1 MALIR
6 ERDDRHFIDVF
17 GQMFW
22 INGPEDCCYLSQQRM
37 WRSGLSFIQVLEW
50 KQCAP
55 TGLVSQRFHSI
66 VEACEAFEQ
75 NRIDWTHDL
84 QLHRMGEQME
94 KHRSIDNY
102 RPTYM
107 KLAEAKGAPV
117 RRPPWL
123 AQDDSNRDSFTGPRC
138 IWPGPAKKVC
148 ENNPKIHHQ
157 HRSRRCLKEPVR

>member
-6 ERDDRHFIDVF
+6 ERKDRQFMDAF

-22 INGPEDCCYLSQQRM
+22 INGPEDFCYLSEQRL
-37 WRSGLSFIQVLEW
+37 WRTGLSFLEVLEW

-55 TGLVSQRFHSI
+55 TGLVSQRFGSI
-66 VEACEAFEQ
+66 AEACEAFEH
-75 NRIDWTHDL
+75 NRIAWSHDL
-84 QLHRMGEQME
+84 HLHRMGEQM
-94 KHRSIDNY
+94 KMHRSLENY

-123 AQDDSNRDSFTGPRC
+123 TQSDSICDSFSGPRC
-138 IWPGPAKKVC
+138 IWPEPRNNSFLANQGSRNSHPSRLVKGPV
-148 ENNPKIHHQ
+148 H
-157 HRSRRCLKEPVR
+157 